1 MQPHAYICPICRSRA
16 LRFTNPANA
25 YWCPECG
32 IVSGSPLPY
41 YDVTEII
48 REELSMGAGIR
59 PSDSFVAAMFSTP
72 DYMQSTQP
80 AYERRTEDDQA
91 INFLIYTINREYG
104 PSVRYGTAEPERT
117 LFIGGK

>member
-1 MQPHAYICPICRSRA
+1 MRPHAYICPICRSRA

-48 REELSMGAGIR
+48 RDELSMGPIHFKRAYQF
-59 PSDSFVAAMFSTP
+59 DHTAEFSTP
-72 DYMQSTQP
+72 DFMQSEQP

-104 PSVRYGTAEPERT
+104 PSVRYGTAEPERK
-117 LFIGGK
+117 LNIR